1 MHDILIFDLDG
12 TISDPKEGIVKSIN
26 YALQYYGFELRTDA
40 EIATFIGPPLD
51 KTFETLTS
59 VSNKEM
65 IRSLVAKYRERYTE
79 IGYSENLLYEG
90 IRETLFSLHHD
101 GKKRLAICT
110 SKRAD
115 FATKILDMFGLLEL
129 FEFVNGG
136 DVGIEKWQ
144 QLGTLLEEGQ
154 ISRDSLMIG
163 DRYIDLTAAHK
174 NHLKSAGVLWDYGS
188 KEEIQKENPMYVF
201 SHTQQLIE
209 LIPTCAM

>member
-26 YALQYYGFELRTDA
+26 YALENFDFEPRSDA
-40 EIATFIGPPLD
+40 EIAAFIGPPLD
-51 KTFETLTS
+51 KTFESLTS
-59 VSNKEM
+59 VSDSKL
-65 IRSLVAKYRERYTE
+65 ILSLVSKYRERYADV
-79 IGYSENLLYEG
+79 GYSENLLYDG
-90 IRETLFSLHHD
+90 IRESLLVLHNN

-144 QLGTLLEEGQ
+144 QLGSLLEKGR

-163 DRYIDLTAAHK
+163 DRYVDLTAAHL
-174 NHLKSAGVLWDYGS
+174 NHLKSAGVLWGYGS

-201 SHTQQLIE
+201 SKTQQLIE
-209 LIPTCAM
+209 LMV